1 MGSLP
6 SPNIPTLDFSPYD
19 NNSPE
24 GRLELAKSLIT
35 AFRTTGFVTL
45 TNHGLPPSLLSTA
58 LQTSRQLFALS
69 LEQKLLAP
77 HPPGPEV
84 HRGYSQPGLEKVSQ
98 YYGGDEDVGKKL
110 REVVDCKESYEIG
123 SEGNP
128 EQPNVWLPEHVFPG
142 FRDFTTE
149 FYWRCHSLSQKILH
163 LIALGLELPDPD
175 FFLKYHS
182 GQNNQLRLLHYPPI
196 PAREIEED
204 RAARISA
211 HTDWGTITLLFQDDC
226 GGLEIEDPNSEGNFV
241 PVTPVEGAC
250 VVNVGDLLMRWTN
263 GTFLPFLPSPRLVAL
278 FTDFLLPHRSLEIH
292 PPPRHASPAIGSIR
306 GQGKDDQ
313 GAVFDPVF
321 RVCGFGCVG
330 GELVCVCG

>member
-19 NNSPE
+19 NNSPAD
-24 GRLELAKSLIT
+24 RLELAKSLIT

-45 TNHGLPPSLLSTA
+45 TNHGLSPSLLSSVFE
-58 LQTSRQLFALS
+58 TSKNLFALP

-110 REVVDCKESYEIG
+110 REVVDCKESYEVG
-123 SEGNP
+123 SEENP
-128 EQPNVWLPEHVFPG
+128 EQPNVWLPEAVLPG
-142 FRDFTTE
+142 FRNFTTE

-163 LIALGLELPDPD
+163 LIALGLELPDPQY
-175 FFLKYHS
+175 FLKFHS

-263 GTFLPFLPSPRLVAL
+263 GT
-278 FTDFLLPHRSLEIH
+278 LLPLPLSQFSPSSCLVLSCRS
-292 PPPRHASPAIGSIR
+292 
-306 GQGKDDQ
+306 
-313 GAVFDPVF
+313 
-321 RVCGFGCVG
+321 CY
-330 GELVCVCG
+330 